1 MTDEIDELI
10 ISTLSKDSRQDS
22 AEIWDF
28 LRGFGHNITQ
38 EEIESRI
45 SKLTEE
51 GVITGYSIT
60 IDPKKLP
67 QRIIRTTLITF
78 KVSQSLKKRT
88 ESL

>member
-28 LRGFGHNITQ
+28 LRGFGHSITQ

-51 GVITGYSIT
+51 GIITGYS
-60 IDPKKLP
+60 LS
-67 QRIIRTTLITF
+67 LIHI
-78 KVSQSLKKRT
+78 
-88 ESL
+88 